1 MSNAL
6 AILLS
11 FATALSV
18 VGCDVSPTNTATPLS
33 DNNQPQ
39 TQTESYTDT
48 QFQTE
53 AEVIATD
60 GLLFAQSYDLP
71 APIAIK
77 RFMFEHHQD
86 FFEPKE
92 QLLAHY
98 QDRLIS
104 HGFAT
109 DTTDGGHYQIIL
121 TAGDKPQNTQIVRK
135 GKPTQKPAHSD
146 IDADILAIATQL
158 LETDTALPVRF
169 VVTNISQQAHQS
181 AQQKLQNT
189 ALITQLRQKIPNIY
203 GIQLTNDDNK
213 LYAHLSIGTDNNQ
226 PLDKAQIAKTAKA
239 ILGLDILIDEVA
251 KEHFSTTT
259 H

>member
-1 MSNAL
+1 MYKNLTTQNLDIFLVQTTTIPRKATSYFRVGKYRSIFEHFMSNAL

-92 QLLAHY
+92 QLLTHY

-121 TAGDKPQNTQIVRK
+121 RQ
-135 GKPTQKPAHSD
+135 
-146 IDADILAIATQL
+146 ATS
-158 LETDTALPVRF
+158 P
-169 VVTNISQQAHQS
+169 
-181 AQQKLQNT
+181 
-189 ALITQLRQKIPNIY
+189 KIPKLSEKANPPKS
-203 GIQLTNDDNK
+203 QHTATLMLTFWRLPPN
-213 LYAHLSIGTDNNQ
+213 Y
-226 PLDKAQIAKTAKA
+226 
-239 ILGLDILIDEVA
+239 
-251 KEHFSTTT
+251 
-259 H
+259 

>member
-11 FATALSV
+11 FATVLSV
-18 VGCDVSPTNTATPLS
+18 VGCGVSPTNTATPLS
-33 DNNQPQ
+33 DNNPSQIQ
-39 TQTESYTDT
+39 TK
-48 QFQTE
+48 

-60 GLLFAQSYDLP
+60 GLLFAQAYDLP

-86 FFEPKE
+86 FFWAKRATLGTLSRPP
-92 QLLAHY
+92 
-98 QDRLIS
+98 D
-104 HGFAT
+104 FARFCYRYHRWWALS
-109 DTTDGGHYQIIL
+109 DNL
-121 TAGDKPQNTQIVRK
+121 KAGNKPQNTQIVRK

-189 ALITQLRQKIPNIY
+189 ALIAQLRQKIP
-203 GIQLTNDDNK
+203 TF
-213 LYAHLSIGTDNNQ
+213 
-226 PLDKAQIAKTAKA
+226 TAYN
-239 ILGLDILIDEVA
+239 
-251 KEHFSTTT
+251 
-259 H
+259 